1 MADLPLSV
9 SERKRLIQMI
19 ARRGAVDTYDRQR
32 NFVENCGLDLISE
45 RLRYGETPGNFAQML
60 IRECQQAGIIG
71 TPPDHA
77 LRQVLQYVREELVE
91 GHPDELLFIDTL
103 LGRSLPEN
111 TPSSQ
116 PPRPQTA
123 PPLKVTSLG
132 TKATTTTP
140 LKTPSPLA
148 TRLPTSSDSTATA
161 PVSHS
166 QTTTTQED
174 LDLPF
179 FLLDVWW
186 YGAAFL
192 LFFFG
197 GAAGWLA
204 DALMG
209 WVLGVLDYPHYLS
222 QELIVGAGGLC
233 GLVYAV
239 AGALSYPI
247 DRGDYFNSAIDGYLL
262 LLDGFGIAERVA
274 GLLTSLPLNL
284 LVAVVLTYGIK
295 LIFLSIPGIAE
306 LSEIT
311 TQSLFLGILA
321 AGWILRWITES

>member
-9 SERKRLIQMI
+9 SERKRLIQII

-32 NFVENCGLDLISE
+32 NFVENCGLDLISD
-45 RLRYGETPGNFAQML
+45 RLRYGETPDNFAQML
-60 IRECQQAGIIG
+60 IRESQQAGMIG
-71 TPPDHA
+71 NPTDHA
-77 LRQVLQYVREELVE
+77 LRQVLQYVREELVA

-103 LGRSLPEN
+103 LGRSIAESIPL
-111 TPSSQ
+111 SQ
-116 PPRPQTA
+116 SPRPQTA
-123 PPLKVTSLG
+123 PSLKVASLG

-140 LKTPSPLA
+140 LKTPSLLA
-148 TRLPTSSDSTATA
+148 TRLPISSNSTATA
-161 PVSHS
+161 PASHA
-166 QTTTTQED
+166 QTTTSPQ
-174 LDLPF
+174 DLPF

-192 LFFFG
+192 LFSLG

-204 DALMG
+204 DAIMG
-209 WVLGVLDYPHYLS
+209 WGLGILDYPRYLS
-222 QELIVGAGGLC
+222 QELIVGAGGLG
-233 GLVYAV
+233 GLVYPV

-247 DRGDYFNSAIDGYLL
+247 DRGDYFNSAIEGYLL

-274 GLLTSLPLNL
+274 GLLTSLPINL

-295 LIFLSIPGIAE
+295 LILLNIPGIAE
-306 LSEIT
+306 LSEAT
-311 TQSLFLGILA
+311 TQSLFIGILA